1 VAKIYTGENIKEG
14 IRILAD
20 FMKEAKYTVVL
31 TGAGMDT
38 ESNIPDFR
46 SQDGLWRKMDPRLVA
61 SIDTFEENYSLF
73 RDFYSERIKRL
84 KDVKPHEGHYVL
96 ADFEKRGIIKCIA
109 TQNVSDLHRMAGND
123 KVYELHGN
131 IRKIRCNYCNHK
143 AELEDFLNREKCVN
157 CGRDALRP
165 EVVLFGEALP
175 MDEWLWAEEDIRKS
189 DLIIVI
195 GTSLEVAP
203 VNQLPMLT
211 RGKRVLIN
219 MEDVDIYYNFDLKLM
234 GKAGEILRELREV
247 YDSL

>member
-1 VAKIYTGENIKEG
+1 MAKIYTGENIKEG

-109 TQNVSDLHRMAGND
+109 TQNVSDLHRMAGNE

-143 AELEDFLNREKCVN
+143 AESEDFLNREKCTN

-165 EVVLFGEALP
+165 EVVLFGEA
-175 MDEWLWAEEDIRKS
+175 
-189 DLIIVI
+189 
-195 GTSLEVAP
+195 
-203 VNQLPMLT
+203 
-211 RGKRVLIN
+211 
-219 MEDVDIYYNFDLKLM
+219 
-234 GKAGEILRELREV
+234 
-247 YDSL
+247 